1 MSASMV
7 PAVVAMVAVSTVVA
21 TRMVRWCRSRRGSG
35 GGSSLS
41 YGGEGAQRGRKRKHE
56 LFHRD
61 INRVVKLYLNLFS
74 SNENGMRF
82 CRQLLTRN
90 YFLGG

>member
-7 PAVVAMVAVSTVVA
+7 PAVMAVSTMVAVPAVVAVVA

-35 GGSSLS
+35 CGGSSLS

-61 INRVVKLYLNLFS
+61 INRMVKLYLKLI
-74 SNENGMRF
+74 
-82 CRQLLTRN
+82 
-90 YFLGG
+90 FLK

>member
-7 PAVVAMVAVSTVVA
+7 PAVVAVPAMVAVA
-21 TRMVRWCRSRRGSG
+21 TRMVCWCRSRRGSG

-56 LFHRD
+56 LFHQD
-61 INRVVKLYLNLFS
+61 IN
-74 SNENGMRF
+74 
-82 CRQLLTRN
+82 
-90 YFLGG
+90 

>member
-1 MSASMV
+1 MLKQVRLFLVMSASMV
-7 PAVVAMVAVSTVVA
+7 PAVMAVSTMVAVPAVVAVVA
-21 TRMVRWCRSRRGSG
+21 TRMVRLCRSRRGSG

-61 INRVVKLYLNLFS
+61 INRMVKLYLKLI
-74 SNENGMRF
+74 
-82 CRQLLTRN
+82 
-90 YFLGG
+90 FLK